1 MTGHQQPINE
11 VLFSPDGRLIA
22 SASFDKSV
30 KLWDGKTGQYVQCAH
45 NVTYSQNLYI

>member
-1 MTGHQQPINE
+1 MFLWAPETSSKPLTRLTGHMQQVNE

-30 KLWDGKTGQYVQCAH
+30 KLWDGRTGK
-45 NVTYSQNLYI
+45 